1 MILGK
6 SYIGATEASKVYL
19 GATQVYPTAPV
30 GVEMYTWS
38 DAATLESVGEADT
51 VRTYSASLGWDT
63 RSQSS
68 VSSTNTDTTH
78 SPYQVLATASVSNGD
93 LWLRLE
99 TGITSGKTYKITFKA
114 KAGTGT
120 GQRLYAIDGFTTSIA
135 VVPIGASWQDFDYTL
150 ESNATSIRI
159 RFNTNFTETPTGQT
173 LFIDNIS
180 ILEL

>member
-1 MILGK
+1 MSKKKAMFFKQAEEVVAG
-6 SYIGATEASKVYL
+6 TEL
-19 GATQVYPTAPV
+19 
-30 GVEMYTWS
+30 YTWS
-38 DAATLESVGEADT
+38 DAATLESLGEADT
-51 VRTYSASLGWDT
+51 VRAYSASLGWDV

-68 VSSTNTDTTH
+68 VSSTNTDTTY

-114 KAGTGT
+114 KAGGT
-120 GQRLYAIDGFTTSIA
+120 VLGQRLYAIDGFTTTIS
-135 VVPIGASWQDFDYTL
+135 VVPIGSTWQDFDYTL
-150 ESNATSIRI
+150 VSNSNIIRI
-159 RFNTNFTETPTGQT
+159 RFNTNFGYPGTDQT